1 MEEIYMKRRILAITA
16 VLWALILVAVGSS
29 TVTMLLTGTSSAD
42 SRAITDEELE
52 IIERYSRL
60 EEVRRT
66 LMEEYY
72 IEVDEE
78 TLVQGAIDGML
89 ASLDDPYTFYYTEED
104 MIERMESSTGEYKG
118 VGMSVQ
124 MDGEGAV
131 NVVRVFVDSPA
142 EKAGIL
148 SGDKLVAIEGEYL
161 NIQTNKDLEDAVA
174 KIRGAV
180 GTQVNLTI
188 LRDGEEIEFDV
199 TRGDVNINYVEYEL
213 IGDIGY
219 VRLYEFE
226 QTTAASFK
234 EASEFFR
241 SSNVRGMVIDLRD
254 NPGGLLTSVVEIAD
268 TLLPKG
274 KVIYTEDRA
283 GNVSAYY
290 SSDDCWDIPLVV
302 LINGNSASASEI
314 LAAAIQDYD
323 RGQVIG
329 TTSYGKGIV
338 QLMLTYPDGAGMQ
351 YTESRYFA
359 PSGRSIHQVGVEPDV
374 AVEMDEDYDASVRG
388 VNIENDNQLE
398 EALKVLEQEIS
409 EAAAE

>member
-1 MEEIYMKRRILAITA
+1 MKKRIFAISA
-16 VLWALILVAVGSS
+16 IIWALVLVAVGSS
-29 TVTMLLTGTSSAD
+29 TVTILLTGSSFAD

-52 IIERYSRL
+52 MLERYSRL
-60 EEVRRT
+60 EEVRKT
-66 LMEEYY
+66 LMENYY
-72 IEVDEE
+72 IDVDDE

-131 NVVRVFVDSPA
+131 NVVRVFIDSPA

-174 KIRGAV
+174 LIRGTV
-180 GTQVNLTI
+180 GTEVNLTI
-188 LRDGEEIEFDV
+188 LRDGEEMEFTV
-199 TRGDVNINYVEYEL
+199 TRGDVNINYVEYEM

-226 QTTAASFK
+226 NSTADSFF
-234 EASEFFR
+234 EASDYFKAQ
-241 SSNVRGMVIDLRD
+241 NARGMVIDLRD

-268 TLLPKG
+268 SLLPKG
-274 KVIYTEDRA
+274 KVIYTEDRI
-283 GNVSAYY
+283 GDMSAYY
-290 SSDDCWDIPLVV
+290 SDDEKWDIPLVV

-314 LAAAIQDYD
+314 LAASVQDYE

-351 YTESRYFA
+351 YTESRYFT
-359 PSGRSIHQVGVEPDV
+359 PNGRSIHQVGVEPDIII
-374 AVEMDEDYDASVRG
+374 EMDDDYDPSIRG
-388 VNIENDNQLE
+388 VNLENDNQLE
-398 EALKVLEQEIS
+398 EALKILEEEIQK
-409 EAAAE
+409 AE